1 VEGGVRRAVQPVRR
15 ATAPKYPTLRVAWRI
30 LAATMPLLPAS
41 AAYADAS
48 VPGEHQPVKP
58 GKPDKETPPP
68 PPGVA
73 PPPNPPDPP
82 HPKGVR
88 APQKA
93 DAPPRLPGK

>member
-1 VEGGVRRAVQPVRR
+1 VEGRVKRSVQPVRR

-30 LAATMPLLPAS
+30 LAATMPLVPC

-48 VPGEHQPVKP
+48 VPGEHQPVR
-58 GKPDKETPPP
+58 PDKPSRDEPPP

-73 PPPNPPDPP
+73 PPPRPPEPP

-88 APQKA
+88 APRQPE
-93 DAPPRLPGK
+93 PPARLPGK